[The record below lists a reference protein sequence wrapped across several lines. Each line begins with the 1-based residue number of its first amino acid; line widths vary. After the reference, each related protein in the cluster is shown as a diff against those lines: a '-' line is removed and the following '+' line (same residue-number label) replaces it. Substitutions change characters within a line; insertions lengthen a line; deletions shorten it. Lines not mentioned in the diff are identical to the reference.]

1 MRVGTKHSVGNFKD
15 YQQMIGR
22 MLRPYNWLVVYETPY
37 RISLS
42 QEKAIP
48 RSLSFPSRVAI
59 SVGIKATI

>member
-1 MRVGTKHSVGNFKD
+1 
-15 YQQMIGR
+15 MIGR
-22 MLRPYNWLVVYETPY
+22 MLRPYNWTVVYETPY

-42 QEKAIP
+42 RERAIP